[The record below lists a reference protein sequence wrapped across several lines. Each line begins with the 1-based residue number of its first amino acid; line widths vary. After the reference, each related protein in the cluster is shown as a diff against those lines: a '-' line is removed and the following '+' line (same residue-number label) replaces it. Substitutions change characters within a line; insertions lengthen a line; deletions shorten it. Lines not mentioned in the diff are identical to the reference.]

1 LAWTASTLVFGDSLD
16 SHASNSI
23 VPELLVE
30 LDFWH
35 GWWDMLLAVVPVSVL
50 VVSVGAAIVAGG
62 QVRALVLAGLAG
74 YALVGLT
81 FTHHMSTH
89 DYYHLI
95 VLPMVV
101 VGAAAAAVEL
111 PARLRSLRPRVLA
124 IGGVAMAA
132 LFTVSGVKMG
142 IDYTASGADRTA
154 AVADPF
160 IGQTNQ
166 EAVTFTRDDGLGL
179 EYLTWSGVEAWPT
192 AADLAFQARSG
203 DVAGGEELLD
213 QMRADGVRW
222 FVYSVPF
229 DASQVVYLVD
239 LLDPFAVAACTD
251 DAIVV
256 DLTDERGGANLRA
269 CLEDELD
276 LPIRTLDGDAAP

>member
-1 LAWTASTLVFGDSLD
+1 
-16 SHASNSI
+16 
-23 VPELLVE
+23 
-30 LDFWH
+30 
-35 GWWDMLLAVVPVSVL
+35 
-50 VVSVGAAIVAGG
+50 
-62 QVRALVLAGLAG
+62 
-74 YALVGLT
+74 
-81 FTHHMSTH
+81 
-89 DYYHLI
+89 
-95 VLPMVV
+95 
-101 VGAAAAAVEL
+101 
-111 PARLRSLRPRVLA
+111 
-124 IGGVAMAA
+124 
-132 LFTVSGVKMG
+132 MG

-203 DVAGGEELLD
+203 DVVGGEELLD
-213 QMRADGVRW
+213 DLRDEGVRW

-239 LLDPFAVAACTD
+239 LLDPFAVAACSP

-256 DLTDERGGANLRA
+256 DLTDEPGGTNLRT